1 MLFMRTLLFDIDG
14 TLLLTNRGG
23 GRALKMAI
31 EQEFGIT
38 NVRMDISFSGRTD
51 RSLLIEI
58 LQRNGLPAGD
68 QEQQRLCDLYISL
81 LPEVLSRH
89 GGRVLPGA
97 VDLLERLSVEPTMR
111 CYVMTGNLH
120 ETATHKLNH
129 FRLSKYFLGIFGG
142 DHDSQRDELA
152 RRTASEL
159 RARHGDEATKDIV
172 VIGDTP
178 ADICCG
184 HAIGATVV
192 AVCTG
197 SHGREELESFSPMVV
212 LDDMSDVST
221 IFNLLTNA
229 DRVPQYRT

>member
-1 MLFMRTLLFDIDG
+1 MRTLLFDIDG

-31 EQEFGIT
+31 EQEFGIS

-68 QEQQRLCDLYISL
+68 QDQQRLCDLYISL

-97 VDLLERLSVEPTMR
+97 VDLLERLSVQPGLR
-111 CYVMTGNLH
+111 CYVMTGNLQA
-120 ETATHKLNH
+120 TAMHKLNH
-129 FRLSKYFLGIFGG
+129 FRLSQYFLGIFGG
-142 DHDSQRDELA
+142 DHDSQRDALA
-152 RRTASEL
+152 RRTAIAL
-159 RARHGDEATKDIV
+159 RERHGDDATTDIV

-184 HAIGATVV
+184 HAIGAKVV

-197 SHGREELESFSPMVV
+197 SHGRDELESFSPMAV
-212 LDDMSDVST
+212 LDDMSNVST
-221 IFNLLTNA
+221 IFQMLANPDPVQQNHA
-229 DRVPQYRT
+229 